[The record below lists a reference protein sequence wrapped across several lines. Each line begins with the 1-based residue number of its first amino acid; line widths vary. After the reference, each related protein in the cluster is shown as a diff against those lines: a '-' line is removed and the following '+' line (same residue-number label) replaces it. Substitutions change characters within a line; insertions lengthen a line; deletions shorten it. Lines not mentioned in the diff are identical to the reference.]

1 MNLKEIIEYFA
12 GVIVLLA
19 CVAIALILII
29 FAK

>member
-1 MNLKEIIEYFA
+1 MNLKQKIEYLA